1 MKRFAIFDLSIDC
14 NKKYIFHDFYV
25 ESNLTLQIY
34 LIWWINREIYY
45 FITCCLFFPML
56 WKIQCDNYFFLVIWI
71 CVLTFVNLCL
81 NWFLT
86 WTFLYNLFRKGWWGR
101 RREWHVKLL
110 YNWCISSF
118 AISYCSFS
126 FVCSNLPPKVTW
138 IVLSYLA
145 DILKLPKL
153 MNLLNTC

>member
-14 NKKYIFHDFYV
+14 NKKNIFHDFYV
-25 ESNLTLQIY
+25 ESNLTLQSY
-34 LIWWINREIYY
+34 LIWWINGEIYY

-86 WTFLYNLFRKGWWGR
+86 WTFLYNLFRKGWLGG
-101 RREWHVKLL
+101 EGENGMSNCYIIDVFPLLPYLIVLFHLYAVIYYQKLL
-110 YNWCISSF
+110 ELCFHTSQIF
-118 AISYCSFS
+118 
-126 FVCSNLPPKVTW
+126 
-138 IVLSYLA
+138 
-145 DILKLPKL
+145 
-153 MNLLNTC
+153 